1 MLSQGTRP
9 GTHSTISPFISI
21 QRIQGPMNSTPAIA
35 TTVPVE
41 IADSA
46 RAEQELQLWS
56 ALTLGALQKQLTGH
70 ENDPKFS
77 EARTLVDGLATQFAT
92 ANPIDIANY
101 FEAVEALAAIKGD
114 GRSRLDSISD
124 PYLDPTFSE

>member
-1 MLSQGTRP
+1 
-9 GTHSTISPFISI
+9 
-21 QRIQGPMNSTPAIA
+21 MNSTPAIA
-35 TTVPVE
+35 TTPSE
-41 IADSA
+41 TQSSIE
-46 RAEQELQLWS
+46 AEQELQLWS

-70 ENDPKFS
+70 EADPKFS
-77 EARTLVDGLATQFAT
+77 EARRLVDILAVQFST

-114 GRSRLDSISD
+114 GRNRLDEISD